1 MGYSLQQLSD
11 LEEIKVL
18 KHRYFR
24 GIDTADW
31 PLLDGI
37 FTADVNVEYIGGDYH
52 VKLTGAEAMMEFLA
66 NSFHSGALAMH
77 HGHMPEITFTGEDGA
92 EGLWYLED
100 IFINLEEEFHTFG
113 TAIYRDR
120 YLRQGGEW
128 RIASTVY
135 DRVMEVTEPL
145 HAGARYVCHRLGRTG
160 RKPGERTDI
169 SHLIKWE
176 ARETKP

>member
-1 MGYSLQQLSD
+1 MAYTLQQLSD

-18 KHRYFR
+18 KSRYFR

-31 PLLDGI
+31 ALLDGM

-52 VKLTGAEAMMEFLA
+52 VKLTGDHAMMEFLG
-66 NSFHSGALAMH
+66 NSFHSETLAMH
-77 HGHMPEITFTGEDGA
+77 QGHLPEITFTGPDSA

-100 IFINLEEEFHTFG
+100 IFINLEDKYHTYG
-113 TAIYRDR
+113 TAIYRDHYR
-120 YLRQGGEW
+120 REGGQW

-145 HAGARYVCHRLGRTG
+145 HEGARYVVSRLAAKGRQ
-160 RKPGERTDI
+160 PAERTDI
-169 SHLIKWE
+169 SHLITW
-176 ARETKP
+176 ETKA

>member
-11 LEEIKVL
+11 LEEIKIL
-18 KHRYFR
+18 KGRYFR

-31 PLLDGI
+31 DLLDGM

-52 VKLTGAEAMMEFLA
+52 VKLTGADAMLEFLA
-66 NSFHSGALAMH
+66 NSFHSGTLAMH
-77 HGHMPEITFTGEDGA
+77 QGHLPEITFTGPDGA

-100 IFINLEEEFHTFG
+100 IFINLEEKFHTFG
-113 TAIYRDR
+113 TAIYRDIYVR
-120 YLRQGGEW
+120 EGGRW

-145 HAGARYVCHRLGRTG
+145 HEGARYACHLLGKVG
-160 RKPGERTDI
+160 RRPDQRTDI
-169 SHLIKWE
+169 SHLITWE
-176 ARETKP
+176 SRD